1 MSAFFEIQND
11 LFGPNAPRAVAT
23 PAARRTDPETSH
35 KAAEEHTRSGARAH
49 QQQQVTAAVRALP
62 GRTSFELAMATGLDR
77 YMVARRLPECVTAGT
92 VRKGATKTCGITG
105 KTALTWW
112 PA

>member
-1 MSAFFEIQND
+1 MTAFVEIQND
-11 LFGPNAPRAVAT
+11 LFGPSAPRAVAT

-35 KAAEEHTRSGARAH
+35 KAAEEHARSGARAH

-77 YMVARRLPECVTAGT
+77 YMVARRTSECEVAGT
-92 VRKGATKTCGITG
+92 IKRSAVRTCQISG
-105 KTALTWW
+105 KKALTWE
-112 PA
+112 PR